1 MTVTL
6 ESLNEEYTKLCTTY
20 GDLSL
25 RIEAMTKQSQA
36 IKLRVDELTR
46 LQQDL
51 IKANETQVNA
61 TPE

>member
-1 MTVTL
+1 MTATL

-25 RIEAMTKQSQA
+25 RLKAMAKQSEA
-36 IKLRVDELTR
+36 IENRINELTR

-51 IKANETQVNA
+51 LKANETQVNA
-61 TPE
+61 TPA